1 MSETVD
7 GAEKRGLARILADKK
22 SRNILIGTGVLS
34 GVVLGYVFLLR
45 TPETA
50 PPSRAITAPEIPS
63 VPGTAPVSPAYLE
76 RQAEADRR
84 ASEEARQRGGSAL
97 PTPIAQSQT
106 TRLPTSLSLTEEQP
120 RDAPP
125 ERPQRNTPAADVPPP
140 PPVTRQAVPQP
151 VAQTATGAGQRQMQ
165 AQPQMDPQLMN
176 AMATQM
182 RQMMGAPAAP
192 TTVFYTQATQGDG
205 RGGNEAGA
213 GGARQSALQAANAPR
228 EAALNAALARQPQ
241 AGAGAAGGDNASR
254 FTPPNPGTIL
264 YARLVGRVNSDV
276 PGPVIGEILQ
286 GPFTGARLL
295 GSFRFTERG
304 VILQFSSMAVP
315 YREEGED
322 KSETVP
328 IGAVAV
334 DTQHLGTAMATD
346 IDRHIVE
353 RVALAF
359 GTAFMTG
366 VGRAI
371 GQGGATVSQSFG
383 IRETTYPQL
392 DTTQQ
397 LWVGAGEAANA
408 VGRVAESIWGN
419 RRTTITVDAGTPFG
433 LLFLGPQGLS
443 SMSNN

>member
-1 MSETVD
+1 MSEAID

-22 SRNILIGTGVLS
+22 SRSILIGTGVLS

-50 PPSRAITAPEIPS
+50 PPSRVIAAPEIPS

-84 ASEEARQRGGSAL
+84 ASEEARLRGGSAL
-97 PTPIAQSQT
+97 PTPVAQSQT
-106 TRLPTSLSLTEEQP
+106 TRLPTSLSLAEEQP

-125 ERPQRNTPAADVPPP
+125 ERPQRNAAAADVPPP
-140 PPVTRQAVPQP
+140 PPVVTRQVVPQP
-151 VAQTATGAGQRQMQ
+151 VAQGAPQRQ
-165 AQPQMDPQLMN
+165 AQPQVDAQLMN
-176 AMATQM
+176 AMTAQM

-192 TTVFYTQATQGDG
+192 TTVFYTQPTQGEG
-205 RGGNEAGA
+205 RGGNETVA

-228 EAALNAALARQPQ
+228 EAAFNAALARQTQ
-241 AGAGAAGGDNASR
+241 AGAGSVGGDNTSR

-295 GSFRFTERG
+295 GNFRFSERG

-371 GQGGATVSQSFG
+371 GQGGATVTQGFG
-383 IRETTYPQL
+383 TRETTYPRL

-443 SMSNN
+443 SMTNN

>member
-97 PTPIAQSQT
+97 PTPVAQSQT

-140 PPVTRQAVPQP
+140 PPVVTRQAVPQP
-151 VAQTATGAGQRQMQ
+151 VAQAAPGAGQRQMQ
-165 AQPQMDPQLMN
+165 PQMDGQLMN
-176 AMATQM
+176 AMTAQM

-192 TTVFYTQATQGDG
+192 TTVFYTQPTQGEG
-205 RGGNEAGA
+205 RGGNEFGA

-228 EAALNAALARQPQ
+228 EAALNAALARQSQ
-241 AGAGAAGGDNASR
+241 AGSAGGDNTSR

-295 GSFRFTERG
+295 GNFRFTERG

-322 KSETVP
+322 KSDTVP
-328 IGAVAV
+328 IAAVAV

-346 IDRHIVE
+346 IDRHVVE

-359 GTAFMTG
+359 GTAFMSG

-371 GQGGATVSQSFG
+371 GQGGATVSQG
-383 IRETTYPQL
+383 LGYRDTTYPKL

-443 SMSNN
+443 SMMNN

>member
-1 MSETVD
+1 MS
-7 GAEKRGLARILADKK
+7 
-22 SRNILIGTGVLS
+22 
-34 GVVLGYVFLLR
+34 
-45 TPETA
+45 
-50 PPSRAITAPEIPS
+50 
-63 VPGTAPVSPAYLE
+63 
-76 RQAEADRR
+76 
-84 ASEEARQRGGSAL
+84 
-97 PTPIAQSQT
+97 
-106 TRLPTSLSLTEEQP
+106 
-120 RDAPP
+120 
-125 ERPQRNTPAADVPPP
+125 
-140 PPVTRQAVPQP
+140 
-151 VAQTATGAGQRQMQ
+151 
-165 AQPQMDPQLMN
+165 
-176 AMATQM
+176 
-182 RQMMGAPAAP
+182 APAAP
-192 TTVFYTQATQGDG
+192 TTVFYTQPTQGEG
-205 RGGNEAGA
+205 RGGNEVGA
-213 GGARQSALQAANAPR
+213 GGARQTALQTANAPR
-228 EAALNAALARQPQ
+228 EAAINVALARQPQ
-241 AGAGAAGGDNASR
+241 AGAGSAGGDNASR

-295 GSFRFTERG
+295 GNFRFTERG

-359 GTAFMTG
+359 GTAFISG

-371 GQGGATVSQSFG
+371 GQGGATVTQGFG
-383 IRETTYPQL
+383 VRETTYPQL
-392 DTTQQ
+392 DATQQ

-443 SMSNN
+443 SMTNN